1 MKHHRFRMCQIFAIF
16 LRPLALMLSEIVS
29 KNTTE
34 GRRVLTVTNLMSSGI
49 IQARLKDDLAGLE
62 FTFNE
67 KGLVEHPD
75 FVTWI
80 SKTVSDLRP

>member
-1 MKHHRFRMCQIFAIF
+1 
-16 LRPLALMLSEIVS
+16 MLSEIVA

-34 GRRVLTVTNLMSSGI
+34 GRRVLIVTYLMSSGI
-49 IQARLKDDLAGLE
+49 IQARLRDDLAGLE

-67 KGLVEHPD
+67 AGLVGHPD